1 MPGETLAGIMVI
13 GGMAMKMN
21 AERSKRGAAAMAAQ
35 TMGRSRR
42 FEDRKAE
49 EKRARFGGKE
59 RRAMM
64 RGAW

>member
-1 MPGETLAGIMVI
+1 
-13 GGMAMKMN
+13 MKMN

-35 TMGRSRR
+35 TMGRARR

-59 RRAMM
+59 RRAIL